1 MAQPPSAVLVAR
13 AHSRG
18 RLCHIIL
25 LLITIACNANALEKL
40 EYRVAK
46 TPWDEAL
53 GNHRAIV
60 NVPEKSN
67 AVSVA
72 IPWRRHER
80 EPEKRNI
87 IVVDAKSGERVK
99 SVSRGEIN
107 REVGTITFEA
117 KTAGDY
123 YVYYAPFT
131 TQPGWGFYSG
141 DYTPIENTAD
151 KAWAESLKNRARLL
165 NVKAIAIESRL
176 AFDQVDPMEV
186 IATKEETD
194 ALLKRYSDQPM
205 LLFPE
210 DRKYPIA
217 MTEDLPLR
225 WIEKGPASEFNAD
238 AQKNEYYAFQVGVYA
253 AHAALSDLRAVFGDF
268 KNDGGQVLD
277 ASHFTCFNLHGR
289 DPRGDA
295 VYTSI
300 NVAKATIQ
308 ALWFGIDIPADI
320 EPGTYHGTLK
330 IGADG
335 VNPQEIQIALKI
347 LPTTLD
353 DRGDSDPARFS
364 RLRWLDSLAGM
375 DDEIVAPYMALRA
388 VAKKKRS
395 IGFLGRELE
404 YAADGSLTQ
413 IAAGDRDLLQ
423 APLRFVVET
432 SKGPLT
438 LKGDPI
444 AMVMKSPGTQ
454 ILETHRNGSGIELR
468 TQLRAQFD
476 GHIDCKYVLTSE
488 QNIDVKDIRL
498 EIPLAPK
505 YATYFMG
512 AGRKGGKRPSNYTWN
527 WTGPYD
533 SFWVGDVGVG
543 LHVELRGST
552 YNGPM
557 LNLYHPAPPPTW
569 SNGGKG
575 GVSIAEA
582 KDNVMVR
589 CFSGARTLHA
599 GESLTFEAG
608 LLITPVKPLDPA
620 KHFATRYYHGTPLAP
635 PDEDVKAGVNVVNV
649 HHDTEPNPY
658 INYPFIATKEMK
670 AFVDAQ
676 HARGLKVKIYYT
688 VRELTNHVTEMFA
701 LRSLG
706 NEIFADGPGGG
717 YPWLREHLI
726 DHYTPSW
733 YDTVPGGTIDAS
745 ITTSGE
751 SRWYNYYIEGLGW
764 LVKNVGIDGLY
775 LDDVAYD
782 RTILQR
788 MRKVMDRAKPGC
800 MIDLH
805 SNTAFSIGPANQYAE
820 FFPYIDRL
828 WFGESF
834 KYNEEP
840 PDYWLTEISGIPF
853 GLMGDMLQDG
863 NRWRGMI
870 YGMTARLPWDSDKF
884 KANPKPMWKEWDD
897 FGIGGAKMIGYWDEH
912 CPVRTSNP
920 NVLATA
926 YVRPDHVM
934 IAIASWDAKPADVK
948 LLIDWKT
955 LGIDE
960 NTAKIHAPAIK
971 DFQDEKT
978 FKSGDSITVQPLQ
991 GWILIVGP

>member
-1 MAQPPSAVLVAR
+1 MA
-13 AHSRG
+13 
-18 RLCHIIL
+18 L
-25 LLITIACNANALEKL
+25 LASTANALEKL

-60 NVPEKSN
+60 NVPHKSD
-67 AVSVA
+67 AVTVA
-72 IPWRRHER
+72 IPWRRHDR

-87 IVVDAKSGERVK
+87 IVVEAKSGERVK
-99 SVSRGEIN
+99 NILRGEIT
-107 REVGTITFEA
+107 REVCNLLFEA
-117 KTAGDY
+117 KNAGEY

-131 TQPGWGFYSG
+131 TQPGWGNYSG
-141 DYTPIENTAD
+141 DYTPVEDTASAD
-151 KAWAESLKNRARLL
+151 WKKLKRSGLAKA
-165 NVKAIAIESRL
+165 VAIESRL
-176 AFDQVDPMEV
+176 DFDQVDPMEV
-186 IATKEETD
+186 IATAEETD
-194 ALLKRYSDQPM
+194 ALLKKYWDQPM

-210 DRKYPIA
+210 DRKFPIA
-217 MTEDLPLR
+217 MTDDLPYR
-225 WIEKGPASEFNAD
+225 WIEKGPTNTFDAEAQRNEF
-238 AQKNEYYAFQVGVYA
+238 YAFQVGVYA
-253 AHAALSDLRAVFGDF
+253 AHAALNDLRVVFTDF
-268 KNDGGQVLD
+268 KGEAGQLLD
-277 ASHFTCFNLHGR
+277 ASHFNCFNTHGR
-289 DPRGDA
+289 DPNGDA
-295 VYTSI
+295 VYNI
-300 NVAKATIQ
+300 NNVAKRSIQ
-308 ALWFGIDIPADI
+308 PLWFGIDVPSDI
-320 EPGTYHGTLK
+320 DPGTYTGTLK
-330 IGADG
+330 IGASG
-335 VNPQEIQIALKI
+335 VKAQEIQIALKV
-347 LPTTLD
+347 LPTALA
-353 DRGDSDPARFS
+353 DRGDSDPKRFS

-395 IGFLGRELE
+395 IGFLGRELQ
-404 YAADGSLTQ
+404 YGPDGSLTQ
-413 IAAGDRDLLQ
+413 IAAGDHDLLQ
-423 APLRFVVET
+423 APLKFIVEGA
-432 SKGPLT
+432 KGPIAT
-438 LKGDPI
+438 KGEPLM
-444 AMVMKSPGTQ
+444 AVMKSPGTQ
-454 ILETHRNGSGIELR
+454 IFESHRAGGGIELR
-468 TQLRAQFD
+468 TQLRVQFD
-476 GHIDCKYVLTSE
+476 GHLDCKYTVSS
-488 QNIDVKDIRL
+488 NRDIDLKDIRL
-498 EIPLAPK
+498 EIPLLPK
-505 YATYFMG
+505 SATYFMG

-543 LHVELRGST
+543 LHVELRGAT

-557 LNLYHPAPPPTW
+557 LNLYHPAPPASW

-575 GVSIAEA
+575 GVSIAEG
-582 KDNVMVR
+582 KENVLVK

-620 KHFATRYYHGTPLAP
+620 KHFATRYYHGSPLAP

-670 AFVDAQ
+670 AFIDAQ

-688 VRELTNHVTEMFA
+688 VRELTDHVTELFA

-726 DHYTPSW
+726 SHYTPSW
-733 YDTVPGGTIDAS
+733 YNTVPGGTVDAS

-782 RTILQR
+782 RSILQR

-805 SNTAFSIGPANQYAE
+805 SNTAFSIGPMNQYAE

-863 NRWRGMI
+863 GNRWRGMI

-884 KANPKPMWKEWDD
+884 KANPKPMWKMWDE

-912 CPVRTSNP
+912 CPVRTNNP

-926 YVRPDHVM
+926 YVRPDRTM

-948 LLIDWKT
+948 LSIDFNT
-955 LGIDE
+955 LGLDE
-960 NTAKIHAPAIK
+960 KTAKIHAPAIK
-971 DFQDEKT
+971 DFQEEKT
-978 FKSGDSITVQPLQ
+978 FKVGDTITVQPTQ
-991 GWILIVGP
+991 GWLLIVEP